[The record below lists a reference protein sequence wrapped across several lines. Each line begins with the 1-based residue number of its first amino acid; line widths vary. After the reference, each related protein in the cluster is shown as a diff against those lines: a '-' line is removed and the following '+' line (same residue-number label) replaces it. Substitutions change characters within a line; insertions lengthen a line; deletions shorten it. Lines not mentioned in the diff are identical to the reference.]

1 MNSKERI
8 AKIALSSALNTL
20 LAPTP
25 LPVCALITQYAHD
38 PREVVLEDV
47 KGLLRPFED
56 MPWRWERDM
65 GVYDGKPMKMQVTHG
80 TPDTAPWPGAA
91 GVWFVVLYEQPNPMS
106 ASLFFTCD
114 GVDHELQLCPK
125 QVESDPHVAIYPV
138 PPGEFLDG
146 IKRDAATS
154 VARFE
159 EIPAQAKAPL

>member
-1 MNSKERI
+1 MNSKESI
-8 AKIALSSALNTL
+8 AKIALSSELNKV

-25 LPVCALITQYAHD
+25 VPLCTLIAQYAHD

-47 KGLLRPFED
+47 KGLVRPFED
-56 MPWRWERDM
+56 MPWGWERDM
-65 GVYDGKPMKMQVTHG
+65 GVYDGKPKKMQVTHG
-80 TPDTAPWPGAA
+80 TPASAPWPGAA

-106 ASLFFTCD
+106 ASLFFTREGID
-114 GVDHELQLCPK
+114 YELQLCPM
-125 QVESDPHVAIYPV
+125 QVDSSPHVDIYPV

-146 IKRDAATS
+146 VKRDAATS